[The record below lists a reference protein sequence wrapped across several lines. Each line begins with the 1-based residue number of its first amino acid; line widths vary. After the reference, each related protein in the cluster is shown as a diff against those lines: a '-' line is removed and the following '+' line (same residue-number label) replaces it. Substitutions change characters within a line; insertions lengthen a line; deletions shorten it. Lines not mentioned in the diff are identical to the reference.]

1 MSIHAVSI
9 TAREH
14 AELVANLPPPGDL
27 GPEEIHGRT
36 LLSLISPGTEL
47 AACYQGSHFPS
58 YPGYAAVFE
67 VKAVGAGVKRFQ
79 AGDIAFCMGSHRSV
93 QQVSETMA
101 VAVPKGLKP
110 ETAVLARLMGISM
123 TTLMSTVARA
133 GDRVLVTGAGPVG
146 FLAAHIFVRG
156 GYDVL
161 VVEPDARRQATLAR
175 SGRFSVFTQVPLDDP
190 KIAGT
195 VALAVECS
203 GHEQAVLDA
212 CNVVRPRGEVVLV
225 GVPWQRRTDR
235 TAHELLHAIFHRYIV
250 LRSGWEWELP
260 QVASKFQPHSI
271 MNNYT
276 LALQWLNEG
285 LVNPEGLVRHC
296 DPRDPQL
303 IYQDLLHRR
312 SDALFCMFDWN
323 RISRHGEDAS

>member
-1 MSIHAVSI
+1 MNMHAVSI

-14 AELVANLPPPGDL
+14 AELVANLPPPGDP
-27 GPEEIHGRT
+27 GPEEIRGRT
-36 LLSLISPGTEL
+36 LWTLISPGTEL
-47 AACYQGSHFPS
+47 AACYQGSRFPS

-67 VKAVGAGVKRFQ
+67 VQAVGTGVKQFRP
-79 AGDIAFCMGSHRSV
+79 GDIAFCMGSHRSV

-101 VAVPKGLKP
+101 VAVPKGLEP
-110 ETAVLARLMGISM
+110 ATAVLARLMGVSM
-123 TTLMSTVARA
+123 TTLMTTAARA

-146 FLAAHIFVRG
+146 FLAAHIFACG

-161 VVEPDARRQATLAR
+161 VVEPDTRRHAALAR
-175 SGRFSVFTQVPLDDP
+175 SGRFQVFTQIPLDDP
-190 KIAGT
+190 KIVGN

-235 TAHELLHAIFHRYIV
+235 TAHELLHAVFHRYIV

-260 QVASKFQPHSI
+260 QVTSKFQPHSI
-271 MNNYT
+271 MNNFA

-285 LVNPEGLVRHC
+285 LVNTEGLVRHC
-296 DPRDPQL
+296 DPRDPQPV
-303 IYQDLLHRR
+303 YQDLLHHRT
-312 SDALFCMFDWN
+312 DALFCLFDWGRLAGN
-323 RISRHGEDAS
+323 GEGVA